1 MNSEPTPIYVGVDIS
16 KDTLQVHHQG
26 RQRTFRHHRAGLRK
40 LCALLQGEPRHR
52 VVCEATGGYERD
64 VVDALHRA
72 GIGVSVVNPAQV
84 RHAAKAAGVRAKTDP
99 RDAQLLTEYGQKFHP
114 RPTQPQAPHQREVA
128 ELSAYLQQLIAAR
141 ARVKTQREH
150 HHHRWVI
157 AQHRQLLQSY
167 DDAIAAVQTKLDQ
180 ALAAAPALQ
189 ARLARL
195 EQIDGV
201 GFRTA
206 LRVALLMPELGTLQ
220 RGQAAALAG
229 LAPWTRESG
238 TMKGRRFI
246 GGGRAGVRCALY
258 MAALAASMHNPVL
271 SVLYQRLLQNGKLK
285 KVALTAVARKLIEYM
300 NLLLREPPTAP
311 PAPTATA

>member
-1 MNSEPTPIYVGVDIS
+1 MNPEPTPIYVGVDIS

-26 RQRTFRHHRAGLRK
+26 RQLTLRHHRAGLRK
-40 LCALLQGEPRHR
+40 LCSLLQGEPRHH

-64 VVDALHRA
+64 LVDALHRA
-72 GIGVSVVNPAQV
+72 GIAVSVVNPAQV
-84 RHAAKAAGVRAKTDP
+84 RHAAKAAGRHAKTDP
-99 RDAQLLTEYGQKFHP
+99 QDAQLLTEYGQKYHP
-114 RPTQPQAPHQREVA
+114 RPTQPLAPKQREVA
-128 ELSAYLQQLIAAR
+128 ELSAYLHQLIAAR
-141 ARVKTQREH
+141 ARVLTQREH

-167 DDAIAAVQTKLDQ
+167 DDAIAAVQAKLDQ
-180 ALAAAPALQ
+180 ALEAIPVLRE
-189 ARLARL
+189 RLARL

-201 GFRTA
+201 GLRTA

-246 GGGRAGVRCALY
+246 GGGRDSVRCALY
-258 MAALAASMHNPVL
+258 MAALAASRYNPVL
-271 SVLYQRLLQNGKLK
+271 SVFYQRLVQNGKLK

-300 NLLLREPPTAP
+300 NLILRDPPTAA
-311 PAPTATA
+311 PAQAAAA